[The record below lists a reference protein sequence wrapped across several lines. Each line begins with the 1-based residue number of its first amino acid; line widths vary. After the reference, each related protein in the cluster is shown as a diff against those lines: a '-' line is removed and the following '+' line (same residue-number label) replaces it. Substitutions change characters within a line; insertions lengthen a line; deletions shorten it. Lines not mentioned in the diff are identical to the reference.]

1 MGIVTKIHDYLTFF
15 LIRIS
20 NIMRKTKAKSQKTRQ
35 HLLNAA
41 LEVFHKQGVT
51 RATLQEIAQEAGVT
65 RGALYW
71 HFKNKEDLFKALFE
85 QVFQDCHL
93 SLDEPLAEIDD
104 AWVYLRQQLIHVFNN
119 LSEYEWHRK
128 FFNVV
133 NMKCEHTPHN
143 QTITALA
150 EKYHQFFLARIS
162 QIVHLC
168 HKQGK
173 LPENIDLEL
182 AIIYLESSFVG
193 VMRLAAFQPE
203 RFDLLSTAERT
214 IDASMETLQTSAFLL
229 KK

>member
-20 NIMRKTKAKSQKTRQ
+20 NIMRKTKAESQKTRQ

-104 AWVYLRQQLIHVFNN
+104 AWAYLRQQLIHVFNN

-173 LPENIDLEL
+173 LPENIDYAKVKGLSAEVQQKL
-182 AIIYLESSFVG
+182 NKYKPETVG
-193 VMRLAAFQPE
+193 QASRISGVTPAAVA
-203 RFDLLSTAERT
+203 LL
-214 IDASMETLQTSAFLL
+214 MVHL
-229 KK
+229 KRGFKEAK